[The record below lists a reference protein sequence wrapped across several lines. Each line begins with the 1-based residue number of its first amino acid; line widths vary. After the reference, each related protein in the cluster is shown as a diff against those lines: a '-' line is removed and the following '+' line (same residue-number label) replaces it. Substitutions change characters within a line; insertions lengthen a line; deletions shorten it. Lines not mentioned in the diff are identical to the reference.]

1 MVEAHH
7 ADVEE
12 SIADRI
18 YAMAKK
24 LDQNDWAG
32 DAKSN
37 ELLLTA
43 IVSMQWFERAR
54 VPLNGPEKKAVRS
67 LQAKLD
73 KADKS
78 LDAFSREMHDF
89 SQDAGFDV
97 DPETG
102 EEYKGAFLAL
112 HQFHRL
118 HNKGAN
124 GCDLS

>member
-1 MVEAHH
+1 
-7 ADVEE
+7 
-12 SIADRI
+12 
-18 YAMAKK
+18 
-24 LDQNDWAG
+24 
-32 DAKSN
+32 
-37 ELLLTA
+37 
-43 IVSMQWFERAR
+43 MQWFERAR
-54 VPLNGPEKKAVRS
+54 VPLNGPEKKAV
-67 LQAKLD
+67 
-73 KADKS
+73 
-78 LDAFSREMHDF
+78 DAFSREMHDF